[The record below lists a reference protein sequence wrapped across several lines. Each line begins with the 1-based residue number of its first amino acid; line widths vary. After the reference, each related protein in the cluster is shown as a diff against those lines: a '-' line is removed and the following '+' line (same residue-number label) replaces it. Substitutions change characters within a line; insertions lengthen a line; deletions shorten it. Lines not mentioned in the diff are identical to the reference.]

1 MKRYYPFRRA
11 ESPEEETG
19 NPFTIVKAK
28 KFARVSQP
36 ENNLL
41 ELVLENDKTRLQ
53 LFYGIFTE
61 SLQRDFLREM
71 GADNDEK
78 RIVGKKVEGYEN
90 SGRVIWISPLNQS
103 KEH

>member
-36 ENNLL
+36 ENN
-41 ELVLENDKTRLQ
+41 
-53 LFYGIFTE
+53 
-61 SLQRDFLREM
+61 FL
-71 GADNDEK
+71 D
-78 RIVGKKVEGYEN
+78 
-90 SGRVIWISPLNQS
+90 
-103 KEH
+103 